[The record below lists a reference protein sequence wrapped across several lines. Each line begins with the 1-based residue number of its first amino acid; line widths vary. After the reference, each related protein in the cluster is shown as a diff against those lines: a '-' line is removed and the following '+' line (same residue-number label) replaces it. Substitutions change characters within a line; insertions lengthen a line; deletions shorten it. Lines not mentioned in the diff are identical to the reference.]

1 MPMTT
6 EEIDAFLGEPFL
18 GVLSTV
24 DGDGHP
30 RQAPLWYQWEDGA
43 AYMFTGRGSLKWRN
57 LRRDTRASLCVDRRE
72 PPYAYVL
79 MEGSVEESDRSLYEL
94 VLAMALRYYGE
105 EQGPEYA
112 KVYASNEDMV
122 VLRLTP
128 ERVVSWVQDDFPP
141 AGADGEPGG
150 ASADGLG

>member
-1 MPMTT
+1 MPMS
-6 EEIDAFLGEPFL
+6 EAEIDAFLNEPFL

-24 DGDGHP
+24 DGDGRP
-30 RQAPLWYQWEDGA
+30 RQAPLWYHWQDGV

-79 MEGSVEESDRSLYEL
+79 MEGSVEESDRSLHEL
-94 VLAMALRYYGE
+94 ALSMALRYYGE
-105 EQGPEYA
+105 EHGREFA
-112 KVYASNEDMV
+112 EVYASNPNTV

-128 ERVVSWVQDDFPP
+128 QRIVSWVQEDYP
-141 AGADGEPGG
+141 ASNPRSGLNS
-150 ASADGLG
+150 ASADPRE

>member
-6 EEIDAFLGEPFL
+6 EEIDTFLSEPIL

-30 RQAPLWYQWEDGA
+30 RQAPLWYHWEDGG
-43 AYMFTGRGSLKWRN
+43 AYIFTGRGTLKWRN
-57 LRRDTRASLCVDRRE
+57 LQSDPHASLCVDRRE

-79 MEGSVEESDRSLYEL
+79 IEGSVEESDRSLYEL

-112 KVYASNEDMV
+112 KVYADDENMV

-128 ERVVSWVQDDFPP
+128 ERVVSWVQDDYPP
-141 AGADGEPGG
+141 SAAGSGSGG
-150 ASADGLG
+150 ASADARA